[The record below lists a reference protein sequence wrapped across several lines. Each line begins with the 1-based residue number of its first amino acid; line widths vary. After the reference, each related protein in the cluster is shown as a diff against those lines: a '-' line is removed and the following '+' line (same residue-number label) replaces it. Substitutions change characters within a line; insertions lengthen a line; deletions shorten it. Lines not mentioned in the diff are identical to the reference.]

1 MMNILGNEK
10 LNELPTKI
18 NYYYYENELGDCNG
32 VSFYHDTKKRLI
44 EFGGLQEVSDKIM
57 KAICYVYKNSLIQT
71 IDQNTCEFLYYWIS
85 YMLLKHLTSSSSYNT
100 VISFLY
106 AVLRKNGRD
115 KICDILHWN
124 MDFGKRFED
133 IKLMFDYSKD
143 YSIYKKQLTETNP
156 QCYNDYM
163 IYLEKYVKTYKKL
176 KNECKGENLAKKHC
190 ELFMEYVN
198 NNDYNDLST
207 LKCDLKE
214 SETRPEQLL
223 RGQVDVEDH
232 KELNVTRGGT
242 EETATGYQDLSH
254 TSSSTDI
261 SEMDST
267 ETNGKDTPTSI
278 ASPTVIGMTTIA
290 GIVVPSYL
298 AYNVISIV
306 IKKLNVILYI

>member
-1 MMNILGNEK
+1 MTNILGNKE

-18 NYYYYENELGDCNG
+18 NYSYYENELGDCKEI
-32 VSFYHDTKKRLI
+32 SFYHDTKKRIYTL
-44 EFGGLQEVSDKIM
+44 EGLENVYEKIM
-57 KAICYVYKNSLIQT
+57 KALCYVYNKSKDPSFDKSIC
-71 IDQNTCEFLYYWIS
+71 DFLYYWIS
-85 YMLLKHLTSSSSYNT
+85 DMLLKNLTRRSSYNT
-100 VISFLY
+100 AISSLF
-106 AVLRKNGRD
+106 VVFHDIGKNDVCKVR
-115 KICDILHWN
+115 HWSMEDHN
-124 MDFGKRFED
+124 FED
-133 IKLMFDYSKD
+133 IKVMFDYSKD
-143 YSIYKKQLTETNP
+143 YNTYKQQLTEQNP
-156 QCYNDYM
+156 QCNEDYM
-163 IYLEKYVKTYKKL
+163 NYLEKYVKTYKKL